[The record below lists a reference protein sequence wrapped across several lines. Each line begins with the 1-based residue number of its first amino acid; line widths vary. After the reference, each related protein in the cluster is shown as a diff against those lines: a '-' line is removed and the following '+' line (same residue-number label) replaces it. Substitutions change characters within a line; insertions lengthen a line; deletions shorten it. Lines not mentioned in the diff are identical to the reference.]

1 MCAQAKLDLYP
12 LEEIML
18 PTDQQPPKDM
28 PQIAWSNSGEQRSF
42 LPLAL
47 SLSLC
52 LPPPP
57 PLPLALLFNV
67 TECACYASIEP
78 IAASLSCLVLT
89 KCTLVS
95 RLRCAEL
102 VLLWSVLL
110 CFVLSVC
117 R

>member
-67 TECACYASIEP
+67 QSARAMRRSNQSQQACLV
-78 IAASLSCLVLT
+78 LSCLDKVY
-89 KCTLVS
+89 S
-95 RLRCAEL
+95 RQQTA
-102 VLLWSVLL
+102 L
-110 CFVLSVC
+110 C
-117 R
+117 